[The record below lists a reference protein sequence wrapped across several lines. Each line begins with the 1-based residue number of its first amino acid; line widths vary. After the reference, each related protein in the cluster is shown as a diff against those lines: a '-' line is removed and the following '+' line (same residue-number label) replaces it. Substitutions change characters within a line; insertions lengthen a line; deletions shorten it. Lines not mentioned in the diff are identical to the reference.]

1 MEPFDYFFRHL
12 FLMTTQKKKKKKKAL
27 ENYLLNYLH
36 VHARD
41 SLT

>member
-12 FLMTTQKKKKKKKAL
+12 FLMTTQKKKKKAL

>member
-12 FLMTTQKKKKKKKAL
+12 FLMTTQKKKKAL